1 MCRASNSFSLLLV
14 VILAV
19 SSLLMGES
27 VSAQSIP
34 KPSVPE
40 FTLKYVADFYDV
52 STTYKIDS
60 YTGEKV
66 VDVQGYRVNNSTVQ
80 IVIKNQPFTPY
91 TDSKGKYIDLY
102 YNVSYKGYYGENWD
116 YYSHDSATDFFL
128 KQSTSDNTVIS
139 FTKIPTNGQ
148 IDFRIQAHI
157 GFYTETGHPWMD
169 SYTYRFDGESSGW
182 SNTQTITIP
191 KTSAS
196 ASPNPTPTP
205 SVPEFSWYIILP
217 LLASIIAVALFLKH
231 RQVKKS

>member
-1 MCRASNSFSLLLV
+1 MGSTSERLSLFLV

-19 SSLLMGES
+19 SSLIMVES

-52 STTYKIDS
+52 PTTYKIDS

-66 VDVQGYRVNNSTVQ
+66 VDVQGYHVNNSTVQ

-91 TDSKGKYIDLY
+91 TDSNGKYIDLY

-139 FTKIPTNGQ
+139 FTRIPTNGQ

-191 KTSAS
+191 ETANT
-196 ASPNPTPTP
+196 SPNPSPTI
-205 SVPEFSWYIILP
+205 PELP
-217 LLASIIAVALFLKH
+217 LVSVIFLFAIASISLVYFK
-231 RQVKKS
+231 RRKGKS